1 MSAFLRSFQ
10 NAWHGVVAA
19 ADGRSF
25 RVQLLAAVWALL
37 LCWIGQAERWK
48 WTAVA
53 LVSVL
58 VLGDE
63 CMNSAMEQLCDRVT
77 GEQEEPIRRVK
88 DMAAGGVL
96 LCAVGALAV
105 AAAVFG
111 EAGFWKTVWNRI
123 LYEGQAWAAFPLL
136 GLPVAALS
144 TALPDYT
151 IEEIEEEDG
160 DH

>member
-1 MSAFLRSFQ
+1 
-10 NAWHGVVAA
+10 
-19 ADGRSF
+19 
-25 RVQLLAAVWALL
+25 
-37 LCWIGQAERWK
+37 
-48 WTAVA
+48 
-53 LVSVL
+53 
-58 VLGDE
+58 

-144 TALPDYT
+144 AALPMKQKKNEKQAALPDYT

-160 DH
+160 NH